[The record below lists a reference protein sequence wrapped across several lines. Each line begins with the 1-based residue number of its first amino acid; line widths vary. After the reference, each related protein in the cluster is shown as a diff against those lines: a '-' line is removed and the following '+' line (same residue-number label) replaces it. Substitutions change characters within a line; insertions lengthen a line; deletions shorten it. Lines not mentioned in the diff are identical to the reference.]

1 MDIIRSIAGMQQ
13 VALGMRRGGRRIAL
27 VPTMGCLHEGHLS
40 LVKLAR
46 TCSDYVVLSIFVNPI
61 QFLPG
66 EDFTAYPRPVE
77 ADERLCREAGVDLL
91 FYPDTALMY
100 SPDHSVF
107 VEETRLSRGLC
118 GASRPGHFRGVTT
131 VVVKLFNMVLPDVA
145 VFGQKDAQQLRVIR
159 RMVRDLN
166 IPVSILAGPI
176 IREPDGLALS
186 SRNRYLSPSERQD
199 ALCLRRA
206 LDMAESLVRAGQ
218 RSTTVLCEAMRAVME
233 GIPSARVDYVE
244 CVDDETLEP
253 VERIEKPV
261 LAVLAVRIGNTRL
274 IDNTVLTS

>member
-1 MDIIRSIAGMQQ
+1 MDIIRSVEVMQQ
-13 VALGMRRGGRRIAL
+13 AALGLRRTGRRIAF

-46 TCSDYVVLSIFVNPI
+46 ACSDQVVLSIFVNPI

-66 EDFTAYPRPVE
+66 EDFAAYPRPVE
-77 ADERLCREAGVDLL
+77 ADERLCREAGVDFL

-107 VEETRLSRGLC
+107 VEETCLSRGLC
-118 GASRPGHFRGVTT
+118 GATRPGHFRGVTT
-131 VVVKLFNMVLPDVA
+131 VVAKLFNVVLPDVA

-166 IPVSILAGPI
+166 MPVSILAGPI
-176 IREPDGLALS
+176 VREPDGLALS

-206 LDMAESLVRAGQ
+206 LDTAESLVRAGQ
-218 RSTTVLCEAMRAVME
+218 RSTVVLRQAMRDVIAGV
-233 GIPSARVDYVE
+233 PSAQVDYVE

-253 VERIEKPV
+253 VEWMERPV
-261 LAVLAVRIGNTRL
+261 LAALAVRVGKTRL